1 MFILFTLLGGKVAL
15 SISRKNLNL
24 FCYSEASS
32 ERAVISSELNM
43 AEEEEEVQVPEDK
56 DSNIELGS
64 LQGSE
69 EEKSDGE
76 RNV

>member
-1 MFILFTLLGGKVAL
+1 M
-15 SISRKNLNL
+15 
-24 FCYSEASS
+24 
-32 ERAVISSELNM
+32 ISSELNM

-64 LQGSE
+64 VQGSE

>member
-1 MFILFTLLGGKVAL
+1 M
-15 SISRKNLNL
+15 
-24 FCYSEASS
+24 
-32 ERAVISSELNM
+32 ISSELNM

>member
-1 MFILFTLLGGKVAL
+1 MI
-15 SISRKNLNL
+15 N
-24 FCYSEASS
+24 
-32 ERAVISSELNM
+32 SELNM

>member
-1 MFILFTLLGGKVAL
+1 M
-15 SISRKNLNL
+15 
-24 FCYSEASS
+24 
-32 ERAVISSELNM
+32 ISSELNM
-43 AEEEEEVQVPEDK
+43 AEEEEEEEVQVPEDK